1 MSQPRPAG
9 IRIQRPYDTDDEFIR
24 GDGLAI
30 GRLGMIL
37 IGAPKRPPGIT
48 IRFEVVLRSGDAVF
62 RGEGRVVAHR
72 VHSNGREGLEIRF
85 TRLDSRSKGLVEQVL
100 TLRRT
105 GALAPASMPPPP
117 MREES
122 SGVHG
127 VSPPEGQDASPSAD
141 VVVDASPSAQ
151 AGEVLDSAEFAPIES
166 APAQPVAE
174 SEHVRLEVRTGPIAE
189 QQAVQIVEGP
199 ASQDAPEEPPLDEDP
214 TPFAPPVMLEQLE
227 DGRSE
232 PATEPPGARAE
243 ALAEPEPIEPE
254 ELEPEELE
262 PEDEPVKHAP
272 EPPRLATQ
280 APPPPKP
287 VRPPASGDV
296 EAVLARLRSRP
307 GGFEGPAAAVDVLAR
322 LRQRAG
328 AS

>member
-105 GALAPASMPPPP
+105 GALAPASMPPPS
-117 MREES
+117 MREE
-122 SGVHG
+122 
-127 VSPPEGQDASPSAD
+127 P
-141 VVVDASPSAQ
+141 
-151 AGEVLDSAEFAPIES
+151 
-166 APAQPVAE
+166 
-174 SEHVRLEVRTGPIAE
+174 
-189 QQAVQIVEGP
+189 
-199 ASQDAPEEPPLDEDP
+199 
-214 TPFAPPVMLEQLE
+214 
-227 DGRSE
+227 
-232 PATEPPGARAE
+232 
-243 ALAEPEPIEPE
+243 
-254 ELEPEELE
+254 
-262 PEDEPVKHAP
+262 
-272 EPPRLATQ
+272 
-280 APPPPKP
+280 
-287 VRPPASGDV
+287 
-296 EAVLARLRSRP
+296 
-307 GGFEGPAAAVDVLAR
+307 
-322 LRQRAG
+322 
-328 AS
+328 

>member
-1 MSQPRPAG
+1 VSQPRPVG
-9 IRIQRPYDTDDEFIR
+9 IRIQRPYDTDEEFIR

-72 VHSNGREGLEIRF
+72 VHANGREGLEIRF

-105 GALAPASMPPPP
+105 GALAPASMPPPS
-117 MREES
+117 MREEP

-127 VSPPEGQDASPSAD
+127 GELAD
-141 VVVDASPSAQ
+141 VVVDASPQ

-189 QQAVQIVEGP
+189 QQAAQIAEGP
-199 ASQDAPEEPPLDEDP
+199 ALQDAPEEPPLDEDP

-232 PATEPPGARAE
+232 PETELPAASVE
-243 ALAEPEPIEPE
+243 ALAGPEPVESE
-254 ELEPEELE
+254 ELEPEELD

-272 EPPRLATQ
+272 DPPRLATH

-287 VRPPASGDV
+287 ARPSGSGDV
-296 EAVLARLRSRP
+296 EAVLARLRSRS
-307 GGFEGPAAAVDVLAR
+307 GGFEGPAATVDVLAR

-328 AS
+328 VS